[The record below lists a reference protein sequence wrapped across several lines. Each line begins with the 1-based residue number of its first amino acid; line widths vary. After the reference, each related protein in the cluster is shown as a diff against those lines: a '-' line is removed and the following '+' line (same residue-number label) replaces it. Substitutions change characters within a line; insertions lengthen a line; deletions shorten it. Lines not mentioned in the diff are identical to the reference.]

1 MLQEQPSPISG
12 RLVNTAAADEALYF
26 TVKRT
31 ADLILAGLLI
41 VALSPVIAVIAL
53 AIKLDSPGPV
63 FFRQERVGSRR
74 RRRGGATRWETRIF
88 WIYKFRSMV
97 QNADQSLHQAHIR
110 AFVQGEIATEGAE
123 QNFKLTGDPR
133 VTRVGKIL
141 RRTSLD
147 ELPQLFNV
155 ILGEMSLVGPRPVPT
170 YEVEGYQSAH
180 YERLAAPPGI
190 TGLWQVE
197 GRSRVTFNE
206 MVEMDIDYVR
216 RRSLLLDLS
225 ILLRTVP
232 AVLAGR
238 GAA

>member
-1 MLQEQPSPISG
+1 MLQEQPAPISG